1 MGIRLVKGRTFTD
14 HDTADAPAVG
24 IVNQSLA
31 NRFWPNAE
39 PVGRRVNLGSIA
51 EPDWVEVIGVIGDVK
66 SFGQEEATHLDLY
79 RPFGQAPFSLIAFA
93 LRTATSPESI
103 FAPVRQQIWAVDPE
117 LPTFRENTMEQLAA
131 ESTTLRRIS
140 LQLLGSFALLA
151 LVLAA
156 VGTYG
161 VMNYSVTQRLPE
173 IGVRM
178 ALGAERTTIFSL
190 VLGEVGRTAALGMV
204 IGLVAAVAL
213 TRLASSLL
221 VGVKATDPAVYGLT
235 SALLLIVA
243 LTAGFVPARRAAHVD
258 PMVVLRH
265 E

>member
-1 MGIRLVKGRTFTD
+1 MGIRLVKGRTFTERE
-14 HDTADAPAVG
+14 TADAPDVA

-31 NRFWPNAE
+31 NRFWPNSDA
-39 PVGRRVNLGSIA
+39 VGRRVNLGSLA
-51 EPDWVEVIGVIGDVK
+51 EPRWVEVIGVTGDVK
-66 SFGQEEATHLDLY
+66 SFGQEEATHLDIY
-79 RPFGQAPFSLIAFA
+79 RPFAQAPFSLIAFA
-93 LRTATSPESI
+93 VRTATAPTSM

-151 LVLAA
+151 LLLAA

-204 IGLVAAVAL
+204 IGLVAALAL

-243 LTAGFVPARRAAHVD
+243 LTAGFIPARRAARVD

-265 E
+265 